1 MRISLG
7 KRNEMSMLYGK
18 RVIPLSPRSNC
29 NAVQLTVSQSDLG
42 KGNEGQGKGLEIRI
56 NGLNG
61 NPEEITN
68 PSSIFLEYYEGK
80 IQLHVWTDNKQN
92 PQTIVLT

>member
-1 MRISLG
+1 MTTP
-7 KRNEMSMLYGK
+7 RN
-18 RVIPLSPRSNC
+18 NC
-29 NAVQLTVSQSDLG
+29 NAIQLTISSSELG

-56 NGLNG
+56 KGLIG
-61 NPEEITN
+61 NPEESTN

-80 IQLHVWTDNKQN
+80 VQLHVWTDNQQN